1 MHHMQAD
8 VSFCN
13 ENLIEGSILMQRV
26 QQIKKLGRQ
35 AQKGFTLIEL
45 MIVVAIIGILAAIAI
60 PQYQD
65 YTARAQMARAV
76 GEMGAYKTAFEDRI
90 NSGQQPATLADIG
103 YTVSNLYADP
113 TLPTAA
119 AMTAGAFAWTTT
131 VGGAGK
137 SASPAVT
144 GATITWSRA
153 NTGTWTCQTTKPTTT
168 TGWKDSYAPASC
180 PL

>member
-1 MHHMQAD
+1 
-8 VSFCN
+8 
-13 ENLIEGSILMQRV
+13 MQRV

-90 NSGQQPATLADIG
+90 NSGQPPALLADIG
-103 YTVSNLYADP
+103 FVISNLYADP
-113 TLPTAA
+113 TLPT
-119 AMTAGAFAWTTT
+119 TAQMATGAFTWAATI
-131 VGGAGK
+131 GGAGK
-137 SASPAVT
+137 SASPAVS
-144 GATITWSRA
+144 GAVITWSRDNA
-153 NTGTWTCQTTKPTTT
+153 GTWSCRTTAPAAS
-168 TGWKDSYAPASC
+168 TGWKNTYAPASC
-180 PL
+180 PI